1 MNNQEYFEL
10 KYLEETNMI
19 FQDLLQIN
27 HFYNVN
33 LFQKNNNFNDLYEF
47 IISITEFDEIEELNS
62 EDELLLSD

>member
-47 IISITEFDEIEELNS
+47 IIEITEFDETEELNS

>member
-27 HFYNVN
+27 QFYNVN